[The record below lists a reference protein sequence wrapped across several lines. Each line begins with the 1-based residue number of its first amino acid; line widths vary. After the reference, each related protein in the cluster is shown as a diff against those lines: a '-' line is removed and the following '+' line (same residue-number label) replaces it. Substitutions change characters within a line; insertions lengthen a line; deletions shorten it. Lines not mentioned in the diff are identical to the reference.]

1 VAGVGNGLCVVSADG
16 TDTGDGAPAGGD
28 AGAGESGGF
37 VLGGQSE
44 AVGRAV
50 GGGAPPLLLH
60 SHVCRPPSPP
70 STSAHVC
77 KCDMKM
83 CVRVRRVQAYV
94 VHTPHKG
101 TNMAGEGP

>member
-1 VAGVGNGLCVVSADG
+1 MACASSALM
-16 TDTGDGAPAGGD
+16 APTQEMERRREVTRGR
-28 AGAGESGGF
+28 ESLADSF
-37 VLGGQSE
+37 L
-44 AVGRAV
+44 ADRARPSD
-50 GGGAPPLLLH
+50 GGGASPLLLH

-83 CVRVRRVQAYV
+83 CVRVRRVQSYV